1 MNAVRHRLLHTLRSS
16 DVPTETLRRKA
27 LELDKKRKTRR
38 SKIKDQ
44 FIVPVPESLSYL
56 DTATLPMVVAVVG
69 IALFAKLLMMYD
81 DSRSQE
87 LLERKIKNAPEGQGS
102 VRMLTREEWEN
113 VREIRPRT
121 PFESRFSRP
130 NSRIRTGEPL
140 RMEDVKDWTTDVL
153 MDALHRV
160 GEYGKHGSK

>member
-160 GEYGKHGSK
+160 EEYGKHGSK

>member
-1 MNAVRHRLLHTLRSS
+1 MFDEVTI
-16 DVPTETLRRKA
+16 DCEGW
-27 LELDKKRKTRR
+27 
-38 SKIKDQ
+38 Q
-44 FIVPVPESLSYL
+44 
-56 DTATLPMVVAVVG
+56 
-69 IALFAKLLMMYD
+69 YD

-140 RMEDVKDWTTDVL
+140 RMVITHTSL
-153 MDALHRV
+153 YSFLFYSLYSTR
-160 GEYGKHGSK
+160 